1 MVLLLQKIDKLY
13 SKLENYHHHHHN
25 HNHQS
30 QALSS
35 SLEAFE
41 TLVSN
46 SFNKLFSS
54 SKSAGSEVPSFPW
67 IQQCFELIPII
78 NNGFAKLVV
87 AIDYP
92 MTKWEA
98 DSVEEYLKYTLNLLE
113 LCNSITCSLS
123 HLGKERLSLSHGL
136 NLVESSS
143 PSLAV
148 EHLRQIQVQPKSLS
162 KDFRFQGNEEH
173 GKERFP
179 ITKKSVIHQAL
190 VVMEG
195 MVFWVCGILMTV
207 LDGDSKPYLEM
218 RKSGGRLVS
227 SLISGLDLSVGEVI
241 VERRGMLK
249 EVKEIN
255 DSVAALVS
263 AIGIGK
269 RSKAEAEELQRRLEV
284 FEKMVEGLGKEVDC
298 LFNKVLAGRNQLLN
312 GFQHQKH

>member
-13 SKLENYHHHHHN
+13 SKLENYHHS
-25 HNHQS
+25 HQS

-35 SLEAFE
+35 SLEAFH
-41 TLVSN
+41 TLVCSSLN
-46 SFNKLFSS
+46 SFLSTS
-54 SKSAGSEVPSFPW
+54 RSAGSEVPSFPW

-87 AIDYP
+87 AVDYP
-92 MTKWEA
+92 MTEWEG
-98 DSVEEYLKYTLNLLE
+98 DSVEEYLRYTLKLLE

-136 NLVESSS
+136 SLVENSS
-143 PSLAV
+143 PCLAV

-173 GKERFP
+173 GSREPFT
-179 ITKKSVIHQAL
+179 TKKSVIHQAL

-195 MVFWVCGILMTV
+195 MVFWVCGILMSSLVGNT
-207 LDGDSKPYLEM
+207 KPYMEM
-218 RKSGGRLVS
+218 RHSGGRLVS
-227 SLISGLDLSVGEVI
+227 SLLAGLDLSVGEVI
-241 VERRGMLK
+241 VENHGMLK
-249 EVKEIN
+249 EVKDIN
-255 DSVAALVS
+255 DSVAGLVS
-263 AIGIGK
+263 AIQIGRK
-269 RSKAEAEELQRRLEV
+269 SKAEAEELQRRLEM
-284 FEKMVEGLGKEVDC
+284 FEKMVEGLGKEVAC

>member
-13 SKLENYHHHHHN
+13 SKLENYHHHN

-35 SLEAFE
+35 SLEAFQ
-41 TLVSN
+41 TLVSSSLN
-46 SFNKLFSS
+46 RLFSS
-54 SKSAGSEVPSFPW
+54 SKSAESEVPSCPW

-98 DSVEEYLKYTLNLLE
+98 DSVEEYLQFTLKLLE

-123 HLGKERLSLSHGL
+123 HIGKERMSLSHGL
-136 NLVESSS
+136 SLVESSS

-148 EHLRQIQVQPKSLS
+148 ERLRQIQVQPKSLS
-162 KDFRFQGNEEH
+162 KDFRFEGNEEH
-173 GKERFP
+173 GKERFS
-179 ITKKSVIHQAL
+179 ITKRSVFHQAL

-195 MVFWVCGILMTV
+195 MVFWLCGILMTGIV
-207 LDGDSKPYLEM
+207 GDSKPYLEM

-241 VERRGMLK
+241 VENKGMLK
-249 EVKEIN
+249 EVIEIN

-263 AIGIGK
+263 AVGIGQK
-269 RSKAEAEELQRRLEV
+269 SKTEADELQRRLEV
-284 FEKMVEGLGKEVDC
+284 FERLVEDLGKEVDC
-298 LFNKVLAGRNQLLN
+298 VFNNVLAGRNQLLN
-312 GFQHQKH
+312 GFQHQKQ